1 MMIHNVETTL
11 IRRRNVGWEVN
22 NPLLPFVTES
32 SIVGFVVDLDEPLDM
47 NCAYMYFL
55 IGVNSLFI
63 KLVNI
68 TKET

>member
-1 MMIHNVETTL
+1 MMIHNVEATL
-11 IRRRNVGWEVN
+11 IRCRNVGWEVHN
-22 NPLLPFVTES
+22 SPLPFVMES
-32 SIVGFVVDLDEPLDM
+32 SIMGFVVDLDEPLDM

-55 IGVNSLFI
+55 IGVNSPFI

>member
-1 MMIHNVETTL
+1 M
-11 IRRRNVGWEVN
+11 
-22 NPLLPFVTES
+22 
-32 SIVGFVVDLDEPLDM
+32 GFVVDLDEPLDM

-55 IGVNSLFI
+55 IGVNSPFI

>member
-1 MMIHNVETTL
+1 M
-11 IRRRNVGWEVN
+11 
-22 NPLLPFVTES
+22 
-32 SIVGFVVDLDEPLDM
+32 GFVVDLDEPLDM